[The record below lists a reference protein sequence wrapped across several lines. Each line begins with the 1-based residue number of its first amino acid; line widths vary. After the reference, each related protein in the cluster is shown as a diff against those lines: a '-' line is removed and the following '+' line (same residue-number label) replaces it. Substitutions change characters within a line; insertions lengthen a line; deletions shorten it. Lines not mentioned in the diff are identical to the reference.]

1 MFDDETLQIYKVL
14 VAAHQELVL
23 YLYTAGAQAYE
34 SGTSVIKPLD
44 STWQYTLGNSIFV
57 SPITTNET
65 KRLVSFPKG
74 NDWMDFWNNS
84 AIYKGGSQ
92 VTYKASLNIIPVFIQ
107 TGSIIPLLVTTNDIH
122 RGAIIVP
129 NAITIMITSPQFN
142 QNGTAEL
149 REEGGGGLLITYL
162 RTDNKLDISVTAH
175 WRPIVLFIR
184 GIETNVQHILIAD
197 HVACASITEKLLKGQ
212 LEQEGGFYYEKTLT
226 ELWIRPVAA
235 DDGISLTIH
244 L

>member
-1 MFDDETLQIYKVL
+1 MGPDRCILSFYGGGGGEHRPWMFDDETLQIYKVL

-92 VTYKASLNIIPVFIQ
+92 VTYNAPLIIYHPSVYTDRLYHSF
-107 TGSIIPLLVTTNDIH
+107 TG
-122 RGAIIVP
+122 
-129 NAITIMITSPQFN
+129 
-142 QNGTAEL
+142 
-149 REEGGGGLLITYL
+149 
-162 RTDNKLDISVTAH
+162 
-175 WRPIVLFIR
+175 
-184 GIETNVQHILIAD
+184 D
-197 HVACASITEKLLKGQ
+197 HE
-212 LEQEGGFYYEKTLT
+212 
-226 ELWIRPVAA
+226 
-235 DDGISLTIH
+235 
-244 L
+244 